1 MSETW
6 IDRVRQWMKTS
17 GTSQGSLARALD
29 CTRGAVGHYLAGRR
43 QPTLSQME
51 RIAGVMHAHP
61 AWLLYGI
68 GPVSVADGPSPN
80 QPEPQISLGLHV
92 MAGNTAH
99 PANRPDRVLELN
111 ALAERCYGV
120 AVEPGNS
127 TPRAYEGEILV
138 IDPEALPHPGD
149 EVLVGFADGNSL
161 VYELIATQG
170 GRIIFGAMHDR
181 RRLQECDPKELSF
194 IHRVIAV
201 VRRDALPQHTL
212 KDHG

>member
-68 GPVSVADGPSPN
+68 GPASVADGTSPN
-80 QPEPQISLGLHV
+80 QPQPQVSLGLQV
-92 MAGNTAH
+92 IAGNTEH
-99 PANRPDRVLELN
+99 PVNRPDCVMELN

-120 AVEPGNS
+120 AVEPGNG

-138 IDPEALPHPGD
+138 VDPEALPHPGD
-149 EVLVGFADGNSL
+149 EVLVGFSDGSRL
-161 VYELIATQG
+161 VFELIATQG
-170 GRIIFGAMHDR
+170 SRIIFGAMHDR
-181 RRLQECDPKELSF
+181 RSLRECDPKELSF
-194 IHRVIAV
+194 MHRIIAV
-201 VRRDALPQHTL
+201 VRRDAFPLHSV
-212 KDHG
+212 KNNG

>member
-1 MSETW
+1 
-6 IDRVRQWMKTS
+6 MKTS

-68 GPVSVADGPSPN
+68 GPVGVTDERSPD
-80 QPEPQISLGLHV
+80 QRESQVSLGLHV

-99 PANRPDRVLELN
+99 PANRPDHVLELTD
-111 ALAERCYGV
+111 LAKRCYGV
-120 AVEPGNS
+120 SVESGNG

-138 IDPEALPHPGD
+138 IDPDALPHPGD
-149 EVLVGFADGNSL
+149 EVLVGFSDGTSL
-161 VYELIATQG
+161 VFELIATQG
-170 GRIIFGAMHDR
+170 GRIILGAMHDR
-181 RRLQECDPKELSF
+181 RSLRECDPNELTF
-194 IHRVIAV
+194 MHRVVAV
-201 VRRDALPQHTL
+201 VRRDAFPQHSVVA
-212 KDHG
+212 GG